1 MKTKIFALTFS
12 FLVFFANAQT
22 KGSISISKS
31 KDKISYKQFIAPV
44 ALITTGALMVNT
56 ALNDDLQKNA
66 NNFFGEDFSTHAD
79 NILLFVP
86 VAQIYLGKS
95 FGFKPKKRFSSSNH
109 QYCDCQCYG
118 GVGTRNFE
126 THRQRRKTRSIG

>member
-66 NNFFGEDFSTHAD
+66 NNFFGEDTEKLFEDCTFKTTQC
-79 NILLFVP
+79 ILL
-86 VAQIYLGKS
+86 I
-95 FGFKPKKRFSSSNH
+95 KPST
-109 QYCDCQCYG
+109 Y
-118 GVGTRNFE
+118 
-126 THRQRRKTRSIG
+126 